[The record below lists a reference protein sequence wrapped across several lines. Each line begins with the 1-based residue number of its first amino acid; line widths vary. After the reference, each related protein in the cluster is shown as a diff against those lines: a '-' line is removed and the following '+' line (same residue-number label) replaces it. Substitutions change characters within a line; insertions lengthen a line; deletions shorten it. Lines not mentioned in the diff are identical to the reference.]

1 MRYFEKVFDGQVL
14 KWCVNGAELGG
25 GKPTL
30 LCLVSNET
38 EAESCLSKLEPH
50 CGESQVTALIL
61 PGGILPETAVQSL
74 VFEWQT
80 TGIIDK
86 CKLSLTASQS
96 CADAAWQ
103 LISHLSHCFSAAAIL
118 GGHADPYEVRAAKF
132 MPLKVYTFAGEGNV
146 LADGKVLA
154 DAEKLVMSL
163 RVTGSETVERTEINP
178 ENAWEN
184 VFADGEIVRWLLK
197 QDRRTQLEVT
207 WIKPGFWRIDDYFTA
222 TCYLIE
228 GRDKALLID
237 TGMGEGDLLDTV
249 KKLTRLPVEV
259 AITHPH
265 RDHMFRIDRFEKVYL
280 HKNDVEKIREDEN
293 CFAAAL
299 SDGGKFPQLV
309 PIDEGSVIDLGGGVT
324 VDVLNLGGHTE
335 NSVVFA
341 CAHYKALFTGDAIG
355 SGYIVLMICP
365 EKDMYKVLESY
376 KKNLECFLPRA
387 EALRDYAWFG
397 GHSIQENGC
406 DEQHQ
411 QDYLAGRSVY
421 YNPLRLEIVQD
432 MVVLCEKLITGE
444 ISKADVM
451 STDEHYCNYGSAG
464 MYFRFI

>member
-1 MRYFEKVFDGQVL
+1 M
-14 KWCVNGAELGG
+14 
-25 GKPTL
+25 
-30 LCLVSNET
+30 
-38 EAESCLSKLEPH
+38 
-50 CGESQVTALIL
+50 
-61 PGGILPETAVQSL
+61 
-74 VFEWQT
+74 
-80 TGIIDK
+80 
-86 CKLSLTASQS
+86 
-96 CADAAWQ
+96 
-103 LISHLSHCFSAAAIL
+103 
-118 GGHADPYEVRAAKF
+118 
-132 MPLKVYTFAGEGNV
+132 
-146 LADGKVLA
+146 
-154 DAEKLVMSL
+154 
-163 RVTGSETVERTEINP
+163 
-178 ENAWEN
+178 
-184 VFADGEIVRWLLK
+184 
-197 QDRRTQLEVT
+197 
-207 WIKPGFWRIDDYFTA
+207 
-222 TCYLIE
+222 
-228 GRDKALLID
+228 
-237 TGMGEGDLLDTV
+237 
-249 KKLTRLPVEV
+249 
-259 AITHPH
+259 
-265 RDHMFRIDRFEKVYL
+265 
-280 HKNDVEKIREDEN
+280 
-293 CFAAAL
+293 
-299 SDGGKFPQLV
+299 
-309 PIDEGSVIDLGGGVT
+309 IDLGGGVT

-376 KKNLECFLPRA
+376 KKDLECFLPRA